1 MVAGPAPVGE
11 PDVVSEVLGALDE
24 PVGGLAAE
32 RPGAGVRPSAQ
43 TAPTQK
49 IAARTRPRTRCTT
62 TDRGTQ
68 LTPVTDVYVPF
79 VGLCAITRPRVDWLF
94 MRSCRILGMRTTAT
108 LFTKYFTCRNV
119 RSKSTVI
126 HQEGPMV
133 SISRRRALVAAL
145 VLGSA
150 VAVAPLAAVD
160 AAAAPA
166 TGTVYVVQG
175 VADTPMTITVD
186 GKAVATGAAAKTIV
200 GPLAL
205 TAGNHTVTAESPSG
219 TASVTASVSVAAG
232 TNVDTVVHRQ
242 VDPSKPPVITTF
254 PNDLSSVAAGS
265 GRLVVAHTA
274 AVGPADV
281 RVDQKV
287 LFANIANGEALT
299 VTVPAGGYTVDIVPT
314 ATTGPVVFGPANVPV
329 AATSLT
335 RVFAIGVAA
344 NSSMDAVV
352 QVLPLAVRGSGTTP
366 NSVNAGDGGQAAG
379 LIAAARGS
387 DDSGPLAV
395 LLVVALAGVAVLVG
409 SRRRPVPAR
418 SGGRS

>member
-1 MVAGPAPVGE
+1 
-11 PDVVSEVLGALDE
+11 
-24 PVGGLAAE
+24 
-32 RPGAGVRPSAQ
+32 
-43 TAPTQK
+43 
-49 IAARTRPRTRCTT
+49 
-62 TDRGTQ
+62 
-68 LTPVTDVYVPF
+68 
-79 VGLCAITRPRVDWLF
+79 
-94 MRSCRILGMRTTAT
+94 
-108 LFTKYFTCRNV
+108 
-119 RSKSTVI
+119 
-126 HQEGPMV
+126 MV

-175 VADTPMTITVD
+175 VADTPMTITID

-219 TASVTASVSVAAG
+219 TASVTASVSVTAG
-232 TNVDTVVHRQ
+232 ANVDTVVHRQ
-242 VDPSKPPVITTF
+242 VDPSKPPLITTF
-254 PNDLSSVAAGS
+254 PNDLSSVTAGS

-366 NSVNAGDGGQAAG
+366 SSVNAGDGGQAAG
-379 LIAAARGS
+379 LITAPQGF
-387 DDSGPLAV
+387 DDSRPLAV
-395 LLVVALAGVAVLVG
+395 LLVVALAGVALLVG
-409 SRRRPVPAR
+409 SRRRPAPAR
-418 SGGRS
+418 SGGPS